1 MSVDSYFGAGV
12 RMEGT
17 LKFKGAIR
25 FDGEFRGRVVSDGVF
40 VVGKSGN
47 VHAEVYAGQVLNMGR
62 LNGKIKAGRK
72 ISMLRGSYANCTID
86 TPALYTEEGAFFR
99 GNCFMP
105 LNHGMDGEES
115 KTPEEVIAEN
125 IDKAVKKHAHR
136 KKSLWGTPSSPL
148 FRVFIILALLAS
160 SGMWYIDLAR
170 KEILKDKLSR
180 DIYAFFAAAN
190 PADLEKLAD
199 IFIEEGDYGSAVEN
213 YTAARRL
220 KPNSGALTLKL
231 AVALE
236 AAGLL
241 DEAIPYFEEHLRK
254 NPDMKSIAQKLSEY
268 YAYTKNVDG
277 QIRILELIIGNT
289 PKNRIAS
296 DRLFRLYRAQ
306 GMNEKALEHYTK
318 NLASSPM
325 NARDLVTVLR
335 LEKKLGRRADAVKT
349 AKKLAARHPE
359 NVEGHLEM
367 AGWFLKQGK
376 DAKAESEFRMV
387 AALDPESP
395 EKINNSAFAATAR
408 KKYGAAIKGFGA
420 ALAKEPGNLRAL
432 YGLVTVYN
440 KKKDYENVKLYAKKA
455 LAVEPDFAPV
465 LNRLAWAMA
474 VSGDSLAE
482 AEKISKAS
490 LKLNPNSA
498 GYMDTLSEIY
508 YRKGDTGKAVEWIN
522 RAIKLEP
529 KRRWYK
535 SQLKKFRKGLAKTG
549 RKKK

>member
-25 FDGEFRGRVVSDGVF
+25 FDGEFRGRVVSDGIF

-47 VHAEVYAGQVLNMGR
+47 VHAEVNAGQVLNMGR
-62 LNGKIKAGRK
+62 LSGKIKAGRK
-72 ISMLRGSYANCTID
+72 VSMLRGSYANCTLD
-86 TPALYTEEGAFFR
+86 TPSLYTEEGAFFR

-105 LNHGMDGEES
+105 FDNGSDGEEG

-125 IDKAVKKHAHR
+125 IDKAVKKRARR
-136 KKSLWGTPSSPL
+136 KKSFMGTPASPL
-148 FRVFIILALLAS
+148 FRVFILLAFVAA
-160 SGMWYIDLAR
+160 SGMWYVDLAR
-170 KEILKDKLSR
+170 KEILKDRFSR
-180 DIYAFFAAAN
+180 NIYAFFAAAN
-190 PADLEKLAD
+190 PAHLEKLAD
-199 IFIEEGDYGSAVEN
+199 TFIGEGDYGSAVEN

-220 KPNSGALTLKL
+220 KPNSGDLTLKL
-231 AVALE
+231 AAALE
-236 AAGLL
+236 DAGLL
-241 DEAIPYFEEHLRK
+241 DEAIPYFEEYLRQ

-277 QIRILELIIGNT
+277 QIRILELIVRNGT
-289 PKNRIAS
+289 KNRIAA
-296 DRLFRLYRAQ
+296 DRLFRLYRSQ
-306 GMNEKALEHYTK
+306 GMNQKALDHYTK
-318 NLASSPM
+318 NLASHPM
-325 NARDLVTVLR
+325 TARDLVTVLR
-335 LEKKLGRRADAVKT
+335 LEKKLGRRAEALKM
-349 AKKLAARHPE
+349 AKKLVARHPE
-359 NVEGHLEM
+359 SVAGHLEL

-387 AALDPESP
+387 AALDPGSP
-395 EKINNSAFAATAR
+395 EKINNRAFAYIAR
-408 KKYGAAIKGFGA
+408 KRYGAAIKGFNA

-440 KKKDYENVKLYAKKA
+440 KKKDYGNVKLYAKKA
-455 LAVEPDFAPV
+455 LAVEPNFAPV

-474 VSGDSLAE
+474 VSGDNLDD
-482 AEKISKAS
+482 AEKMSKAS

-498 GYMDTLSEIY
+498 GYMDTISEIY
-508 YRKGDTGKAVEWIN
+508 YRKGDNKRSVKWIN

-529 KRRWYK
+529 KSRWYK
-535 SQLKKFRKGLAKTG
+535 SQLKKFRKGLPKAG